1 MQNSMLSIA
10 NLKPIGVSQSTGLQ
24 VYQNF
29 SSDSGFNYMV
39 EFVNWMD

>member
-24 VYQNF
+24 VYGWN
-29 SSDSGFNYMV
+29 S
-39 EFVNWMD
+39 